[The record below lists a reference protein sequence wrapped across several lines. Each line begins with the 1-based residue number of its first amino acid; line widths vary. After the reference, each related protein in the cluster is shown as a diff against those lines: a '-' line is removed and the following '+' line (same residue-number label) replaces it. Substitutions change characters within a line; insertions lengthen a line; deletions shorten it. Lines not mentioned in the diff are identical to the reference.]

1 MQPDQRLTPAPRE
14 ARLSMLLRAAASDI
28 ESLEGE
34 VDDLCRR
41 LTAAEGDSREHA
53 RQVYR
58 RGYFAGHAAGKRG
71 AARETSPERHA
82 RRGSLE
88 HHRSQG

>member
-1 MQPDQRLTPAPRE
+1 VQPDQRLTPAKGD

-28 ESLEGE
+28 ERLEGE
-34 VDDLCRR
+34 IDDLCRR
-41 LTAAEGDSREHA
+41 LTTEEGDNREHT

-58 RGYFAGHAAGKRG
+58 RGYWAGHAAGKRG

-82 RRGSLE
+82 RRGSLD
-88 HHRSQG
+88 RSQG